1 MKYICVEKILV
12 TKYENLQIYF
22 KTKVMGGVL

>member
-1 MKYICVEKILV
+1 MKKECIKLDIYY
-12 TKYENLQIYF
+12 KYTSVIYF